1 MGSLAYQGIMS
12 KGQDGGP
19 PTPLTHKLQCTKTFL
34 SGGVVGVVGDQFEAH
49 TVGRTVHQD
58 GLREIVS
65 GSTKTFFEGFAA
77 ARTGDPISDGD
88 AVGEGDA
95 KTKVG

>member
-1 MGSLAYQGIMS
+1 MASLAYKGIMRH
-12 KGQDGGP
+12 GLDGP
-19 PTPLTHKLQCTKTFL
+19 ATPLTHKLQCTKSYL
-34 SGGVVGVVGDQFEAH
+34 KGGMVGVVGDQFEAH

-58 GLREIVS
+58 SLRQIVS

-77 ARTGDPISDGD
+77 ARTGDPIADGD
-88 AVGEGDA
+88 QVGDGDA